1 MAAAPRKNAAARS
14 AGRSR
19 PVLAVVGIA
28 AGAALPPQTPTLTER
43 QRIDVW
49 LWRVRLAKSRALAA
63 ALIAAGNV
71 RVAHNGQTR
80 RLEKP
85 SAEIEPGDALVMAG
99 PQGVRALKVKALPI
113 RRGPPREA
121 AGHYAELDD
130 GESLA

>member
-1 MAAAPRKNAAARS
+1 M
-14 AGRSR
+14 
-19 PVLAVVGIA
+19 
-28 AGAALPPQTPTLTER
+28 TER

-63 ALIAAGNV
+63 ALVSAGNV
-71 RVAHNGQTR
+71 RVVHNGQAR

-85 SAEIEPGDALVMAG
+85 AAEVAPGDAIVMTS
-99 PQGVRALKVKALPI
+99 PTGVRAIKVTALPT
-113 RRGPPREA
+113 RRGPAREA